1 MTNTTS
7 QNKPPLI
14 LIGASGLIGSR
25 LAELF
30 SASFTVEGMGI
41 TSGLDITDAS
51 TLVPILRSE
60 AKVVVHLAAKADVD
74 GCEQDRALGEDGDA
88 WKINVAGAR
97 NVARAC
103 RESGKKMMY
112 FSTDFVFDGKKELGD
127 SYTEEDRPNPLN
139 WYAQTKYEGEL
150 SVAETLSDHVILRTA
165 YPYRADFSEKKDF
178 VRAIKSN
185 LETGKTV
192 QAITD
197 HVMCPTF
204 IDDMVG
210 AISLLIEKDE
220 KGIFNM
226 SGSSPVTPYEAA
238 KMIAKEFSLNE
249 DLIEQTTREKFF
261 KDRAERPYNIS
272 MKNDKILKLG
282 AWMNPFEKGLKL
294 MHEQLI

>member
-7 QNKPPLI
+7 QNKSSLI

-30 SASFTVEGMGI
+30 AANFSVQGMGI
-41 TSGLDITDAS
+41 TTGLDITDPA
-51 TLVPILRSE
+51 TLSPLLKSE

-74 GCEQDRALGEDGDA
+74 GCEPDRGLGENGDA
-88 WKINVAGAR
+88 WKINVNGAR

-103 RESGKKMMY
+103 RESNKKMMY
-112 FSTDFVFDGKKELGD
+112 FSTDFVFDGRKALGD

-139 WYAQTKYEGEL
+139 WYAETKYQGEL
-150 SVAETLSDHVILRTA
+150 AVAETLSDYVILRTA
-165 YPYRADFSEKKDF
+165 YPYRAEFSEKKDF

-185 LETGKTV
+185 LELGKPV

-210 AISLLIEKDE
+210 AINILIEKEE

-226 SGSSPVTPYEAA
+226 SGSSPVTPYDAA
-238 KMIAKEFSLNE
+238 KMIAREFGLDE
-249 DLIEQTTREKFF
+249 KLIEKTTREKFF
-261 KDRAERPYNIS
+261 KNRAERPYNIS

-282 AWMNPFEKGLKL
+282 AKMNPFENGLKL
-294 MHEQLI
+294 MHEQLL